1 MAEPQALIG
10 RTISHYR
17 ILEKLGGGGMGVVYK
32 AEDTKLHRFVAL
44 KFLPESVAK
53 DAQAL
58 ARFEREAQAASAL
71 DHPNICTIY
80 EIDDDSDPPF
90 IAMQFLDGMTLKHR
104 IAGKPLPVDETLDIA
119 TEIADA
125 LDAAHAKGIVHR
137 DIKPANIFITTRGH
151 AKILDFGLAKTS
163 PSPAELSVSVTKDG
177 ASEIAPEHLTS
188 PGSTIG
194 TVAYMSPEQ
203 VRAKE
208 LDGRSDLFS
217 FGVVLYEMATGTA
230 PFRGD
235 STGIIFEAIMSRS
248 AVAPVRLNPD
258 VPPELERII
267 SKALEKDRD
276 LRYQVASEM
285 RADLKRLK
293 RETVSGAL
301 SGSVAMAVDSSSATV
316 TAAASGH
323 AEAAHASGSS
333 VVTAAKEHKFGAV
346 AGVVVTLVLIAAA
359 AYGIFALL
367 TRKTEIPFRNF
378 TITQITNNG
387 KSQAAA
393 ISPDGKYIV
402 SLVVDGGKSSIW
414 LRHVATNSDT
424 QIIAPEDAF
433 YWWDFVFSPD
443 GNYFYFRKTRTAA
456 HDVADLYRAPALG
469 GTPELVGRDIDTNI
483 AFSPDG
489 KHIVYE
495 RFNDPE
501 INKYQLLEAEA
512 DGSGERKIAGGPITD
527 GDNTVAWSPDGAN
540 LAFSGLA
547 GALHGPIRSMELG
560 GTKKREVVAAQN
572 DEFDTLTWMPDGR
585 GLIVR
590 YHEARSSNNY
600 EQIGYVSYP
609 AGKLYALTKDTNTYR
624 TMTVSADGNT
634 FATIQRKIWYT
645 FYALPATGSGAAT
658 PSRAIAP
665 LQRSDV
671 DFAWAG
677 DGEIF
682 LMDDNRLVR
691 AAVDGTEKA
700 TLLRNATIHGISA
713 CPDHRTVVLA
723 LSGGGALNLWKINAD
738 GTGLTQLS
746 NGSSDEIVA
755 CSLDSKWAI
764 YVDQDVYQIK
774 RVSLEGGPTEIIN
787 GAAVPHS
794 IPLANYLGLSPDG
807 KTLALLIEVGETK
820 PVHKLELFPLDGG
833 PRAQPLLLDCDPAA
847 SNAKVDFTADGKAV
861 IYPVTRNGVDNLWLQ
876 PLDGSPGRQITN
888 FKSDQIVNFRWSPDG
903 KTLGVL
909 QQRVEGDVVLLRDTH
924 SAQK

>member
-1 MAEPQALIG
+1 
-10 RTISHYR
+10 
-17 ILEKLGGGGMGVVYK
+17 MGVVYK

-104 IAGKPLPVDETLDIA
+104 ISGRPLPVDETLDIA

-125 LDAAHAKGIVHR
+125 LDAAHGKGIVHR

-163 PSPAELSVSVTKDG
+163 PVQSEHSVSITKDG
-177 ASEIAPEHLTS
+177 ASAVAPEHLTS

-235 STGIIFEAIMSRS
+235 STGIIFEAIMSRA

-276 LRYQVASEM
+276 LRYQIASEL
-285 RADLKRLK
+285 RADLKRMK
-293 RETVSGAL
+293 RETMSGAL
-301 SGSVAMAVDSSSATV
+301 SGSVAMASGSSSAAV
-316 TAAASGH
+316 PAASSAH

-333 VVTAAKEHKFGAV
+333 VVTAAKEHKLGAV
-346 AGVVVTLVLIAAA
+346 IGIAVALVLIAAA
-359 AYGIFALL
+359 AYGVFALL
-367 TRKTEIPFRNF
+367 TRKTEIPFQNF

-393 ISPDGKYIV
+393 ISPDGKYIL
-402 SLVVDGGKSSIW
+402 SEVVDGGKASIW

-424 QIIAPEDAF
+424 QIIAPEDVF
-433 YWWDFVFSPD
+433 YAPDFIFSPD

-456 HDVADLYRAPALG
+456 HDVEDLYRAPALG
-469 GTPELVGRDIDTNI
+469 GTPQLIGRDVDTNI
-483 AFSPDG
+483 TFSADG
-489 KHIVYE
+489 KHIAYE

-501 INKYQLLEAEA
+501 VGSYQLLEANA
-512 DGSGERKIAGGPITD
+512 DGSDEKKIGGGPVSS
-527 GDNTVAWSPDGAN
+527 GDNNLAWSPDGARM
-540 LAFSGLA
+540 AFA
-547 GALHGPIRSMELG
+547 GALAALLGPIRVMDIG
-560 GTKKREVVAAQN
+560 GNIKKEWAGAQK
-572 DEFDTLTWMPDGR
+572 DEFDSPVWMPDSR

-590 YHEARSSNNY
+590 HHESGWPNSYA
-600 EQIGYVSYP
+600 QIGYMSYP
-609 AGKLYALTKDTNTYR
+609 AGRLYAVTKDTNTYR
-624 TMTVSADGNT
+624 TMTVAADGNT
-634 FATIQRKIWYT
+634 LATIQRKYWYT
-645 FYALPATGSGAAT
+645 FYALPAGGSGASV
-658 PSRAIAP
+658 PSPAIPAR
-665 LQRSDV
+665 QRSDV

-677 DGEIF
+677 NEELF
-682 LMDDNRLVR
+682 LADDNRVVR
-691 AAVDGTEKA
+691 TSLDGTEKA
-700 TLLRNATIHGISA
+700 TVLNNTTIKDIVG
-713 CPDHRTVVLA
+713 CPDHRTVI
-723 LSGGGALNLWKINAD
+723 LSLVEQGAFKLWKINAD
-738 GTGLTQLS
+738 GTGLTRLS
-746 NGSSDEIVA
+746 NGTSDSVASCSTDSKWLYYVDLDVYQVKRIPLDGGPAEIVA
-755 CSLDSKWAI
+755 
-764 YVDQDVYQIK
+764 
-774 RVSLEGGPTEIIN
+774 
-787 GAAVPHS
+787 GASVPHS
-794 IPLANYLGLSPDG
+794 IPLSNYLGLSPDG
-807 KTLALLIEVGETK
+807 KTLGMLIEVGEIK

-833 PRAQPLLLDCDPAA
+833 AQAQPRLLDCDPGAA
-847 SNAKVDFTADGKAV
+847 NAGLSFTADGKAAV
-861 IYPVTRNGVDNLWLQ
+861 YAVTRNGVDNLWLQ
-876 PLDGSPGRQITN
+876 PLDGSAGRQITN
-888 FKSDQIVNFRWSPDG
+888 FKSDQIMNFSWSPDG

-909 QQRVEGDVVLLRDTH
+909 QQRIEGDVVLLRDTH